1 MVCTHLAVYNISIYR
16 MTIPLYIDSNI
27 LRIGRHQVEDINISP
42 RRGNRIDI
50 MGRWE
55 EGTARGWR
63 VRREN
68 RII

>member
-1 MVCTHLAVYNISIYR
+1 
-16 MTIPLYIDSNI
+16 MTIPQYIDSNI